1 MRLKNIFTAVALSTA
16 VIPALADVTN
26 AQSPEFV
33 SSSQVIEGSFEKA
46 LSDMKSGRPESAAR
60 TFRRILADN
69 PGLVR
74 VRLELARALFFADEL
89 GAAKREFRI
98 VLSRHDIPAPV
109 RQKVL
114 NFMRAIDENRGL
126 QTNFEFSLRAPQG
139 AGRTYTTDELNVDF
153 NGTPLTF
160 TMNRPEIP
168 ETGIDISGS
177 VRKQWALWQSPQ
189 RARLQ
194 GYLGADGSA
203 YETEGELFDRREFEL
218 NAGFQM
224 TWPRRS
230 AYLELLGGASYRA
243 GEKAEEWTGIGTGLQ
258 WRMTSGLTTVLQFE
272 AKDVDIGTDIIEEA
286 NRYLMSAKLVKP
298 FGGRGETSLHLTL
311 QHQNALDRDDLDFN
325 WGELRLGHSVEIAG
339 GWRIEPSIF
348 GQKYQQLSESPGL
361 GMAREETEYGVD
373 LRVQKTDTF
382 IFGRLTPFIEVG
394 YSTRSANIDVYSYE
408 DKYLNLGL
416 TSAF

>member
-1 MRLKNIFTAVALSTA
+1 
-16 VIPALADVTN
+16 
-26 AQSPEFV
+26 
-33 SSSQVIEGSFEKA
+33 
-46 LSDMKSGRPESAAR
+46 
-60 TFRRILADN
+60 
-69 PGLVR
+69 
-74 VRLELARALFFADEL
+74 
-89 GAAKREFRI
+89 
-98 VLSRHDIPAPV
+98 
-109 RQKVL
+109 
-114 NFMRAIDENRGL
+114 MRAIDEDRGL
-126 QTNFEFSLRAPQG
+126 QTNFQSSLRAPEG
-139 AGRTYTTDELNVDF
+139 AGRSYSTDELDVDF

-160 TMNRPEIP
+160 KMNRPEVP
-168 ETGIDISGS
+168 ETGVDISGNI
-177 VRKQWALWQSPQ
+177 RKQWPLWQSPQ
-189 RARLQ
+189 LARLQ

-218 NAGFQM
+218 NVGFQM

-394 YSTRSANIDVYSYE
+394 YSSRSANIDVYSYE